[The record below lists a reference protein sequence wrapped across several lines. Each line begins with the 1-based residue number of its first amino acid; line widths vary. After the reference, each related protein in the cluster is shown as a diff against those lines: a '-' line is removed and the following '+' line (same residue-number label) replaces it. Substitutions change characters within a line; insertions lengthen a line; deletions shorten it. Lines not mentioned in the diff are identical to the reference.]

1 MATTGE
7 KPAKRRISNAKA
19 TADGAADRAA
29 DGAADGATDGAA
41 DGKLIYDFHE
51 GGAQMRT
58 LLGGKGAG
66 LAEMTRAGLPVPP
79 GFTITT
85 AACNAYY
92 ANDRQLPPGLWDD
105 VVEHMHELERETG
118 KGFGDAANPL
128 LVSVRSGAAMSMPG
142 MMDTVLNLGLN
153 EETVDGLIALTDNQR
168 FGYDALRRFI
178 AMFGRIVL
186 DIPADTFDEPLEQ
199 RKEERGAKLDTDL
212 DADDLKAIADRYRQI
227 VAERTGQPFPT
238 DPYQQLE
245 LAIRAVFDSWFGK
258 RAHDYREF
266 NKIPHDLGTAVNI
279 VTMVFG
285 NMGSDSGTGVA
296 FTRDPNTG
304 EAQLFGE
311 YLTNAQ
317 GEDVVAGIRTPA
329 KISQMQQELPEVY
342 AEFEQI
348 AERLERHY
356 RDVQDLEFTIE
367 RGKLYMLQT
376 RSAKRT
382 APAAVKIA
390 VDMAN
395 EGILTREEALQRVDP
410 AQIVQ
415 LLLPRF
421 DESHKVKAQDRFLA
435 RGLNA
440 SPGAATGKAIF
451 DPDRAVAAHENGDAV
466 ILVRIETSPD
476 DVHGMLAARGV
487 LTARGGATS
496 HAAVV
501 ARSMG
506 LPCVAGAETLKID
519 YRSRTM
525 TAGDKLV
532 NEGDMISI
540 DGTTGE
546 IYAGALA
553 TIEAD
558 FADEKDLAILLS
570 WADDVRRLQVWANAD
585 YPRDAQRSREFGAQ
599 GIGLCRTE
607 HMFFEEDRLP
617 TVRRMILSA
626 QAATAAKGRR
636 DGGASLSA
644 DEQATVTIFDDALDE
659 LERLQTHDFAG
670 LFSAMDGLPVVI
682 RLIDPPLHEFL
693 PSYDELV
700 AETTRLRTLLEVTSV
715 QTDAVADGD
724 TPLLQKGLTRVFG
737 EKDAQRA
744 MRLVGRRGSALS
756 SASNGDR
763 ASLESEL
770 AEKTELLHAVDAMR
784 EQNPMLGMRGCRLG
798 LMIPDIVKMQ
808 TRAILNAATR
818 VAAEGV
824 KPLPEIMIP
833 LVGHVNELRET
844 RRILEGEVER
854 IVEASGQQVD
864 YKFGTMIE
872 VPRGAL
878 TADQIATEAE
888 FFSFGTNDLTQ
899 MTFGYSRDDAEG
911 KFLLQYV
918 DRKILPEN
926 PFQVLD
932 ATGVGQLV
940 RMGVEKG
947 RATKPGLKIGIC
959 GEHGGDPASIA
970 FCHEVGLDYVSCSP
984 FRVPVA
990 RLAAAQAVLAG
1001 AEVRD
1006 K

>member
-1 MATTGE
+1 MATTGK
-7 KPAKRRISNAKA
+7 KPARRTSAKA
-19 TADGAADRAA
+19 
-29 DGAADGATDGAA
+29 ATTNANGSSNGSNDA
-41 DGKLIYDFHE
+41 KLIYTFHE
-51 GGAQMRT
+51 GNAQMRK

-66 LAEMTRAGLPVPP
+66 LAEMTNAGLPVPS

-85 AACNAYY
+85 EACNAYY
-92 ANDRQLPPGLWDD
+92 ANDREFPAGLWDD
-105 VVEHMHELERETG
+105 VVEHMKNLERETG
-118 KGFGDAANPL
+118 KGFGDAQNPL
-128 LVSVRSGAAMSMPG
+128 LVSVRSGAAQSMPG

-153 EETVDGLIALTDNQR
+153 EETVNGLIALTDNQR

-186 DIPADTFDEPLEQ
+186 DIPAETFDEPLESLKHD
-199 RKEERGAKLDTDL
+199 RNAKLDTDL
-212 DADDLKAIADRYRQI
+212 TADDLRGLAEQYKQI
-227 VAERTGQPFPT
+227 VADRTGEPFPS
-238 DPYQQLE
+238 DPYRQLE
-245 LAIRAVFDSWFGK
+245 LATRAVFDSWFGK
-258 RAHDYREF
+258 RAHDYREY

-285 NMGSDSGTGVA
+285 NMGDDSGTGVA

-304 EAQLFGE
+304 ANELFGE

-317 GEDVVAGIRTPA
+317 GEDVVAGIRTPEP
-329 KISQMQQELPEVY
+329 ISHMQQALPEVY
-342 AEFEQI
+342 AQFEEI
-348 AERLERHY
+348 AERLEKHY
-356 RDVQDLEFTIE
+356 RDAQDLEFTIE

-382 APAAVKIA
+382 APAAVKMA

-395 EGILTREEALQRVDP
+395 EGVISRDEALQRVDP
-410 AQIVQ
+410 QQIVQ

-421 DESHKVKAQDRFLA
+421 DEAAKGESQDRFIA
-435 RGLNA
+435 KGLNA

-451 DPDRAVAAHENGDAV
+451 DPDRAVAAHQAGDPV

-506 LPCVAGAETLKID
+506 LPCVAGAESLKID
-519 YRSRTM
+519 YRSQTM
-525 TAGDKLV
+525 TAGDKLI

-546 IYAGALA
+546 IYAGALP
-553 TIEAD
+553 TIEAR
-558 FADEKDLAILLS
+558 FQDEKDLATLLG

-617 TVRRMILSA
+617 TVRRMILNA
-626 QAATAAKGRR
+626 HAATAAKAKDEASRTDADR
-636 DGGASLSA
+636 DSIK
-644 DEQATVTIFDDALDE
+644 VFDDALGE
-659 LERLQTHDFAG
+659 LERLQTDDFAG
-670 LFSAMDGLPVVI
+670 LFKAMDGLPVVI

-700 AETTRLRTLLEVTSV
+700 GETARLRTLLEVTAV
-715 QTDAVADGD
+715 ETDAVADRD
-724 TPLLQKGLTRVFG
+724 TPIIEKGLTRVFG

-744 MRLVGRRGSALS
+744 MRLIPRRGKAT

-763 ASLESEL
+763 AALEAEL
-770 AEKTELLHAVDAMR
+770 AEKDALLHAVEAMR

-818 VAAEGV
+818 VAGEGV

-854 IVEASGQQVD
+854 IVEDAGHQID

-878 TADQIATEAE
+878 TADEIATEAE

-918 DRKILPEN
+918 DRKILPVN

-947 RATKPGLKIGIC
+947 RATKPKLKIGIC
-959 GEHGGDPASIA
+959 GEHGGDPESIA

-990 RLAAAQAVLAG
+990 RLAAAQAALSG
-1001 AEVRD
+1001 AEERD
-1006 K
+1006 R